1 MGEEEQQTE
10 DSGDL
15 SDEDDAVESEG
26 GENIDLMKLDTKKN
40 PKQKKFRL
48 LDPREVPA
56 TKENGERRVVPLMGK
71 KCEETVMK
79 SDTGQKPGF

>member
-15 SDEDDAVESEG
+15 RDEDDAIESEG
-26 GENIDLMKLDTKKN
+26 GENFDLMKLDT
-40 PKQKKFRL
+40 KQKKFRL

-56 TKENGERRVVPLMGK
+56 TKEEWR
-71 KCEETVMK
+71 T
-79 SDTGQKPGF
+79 TGRSTDG

>member
-15 SDEDDAVESEG
+15 RDEDDAVESEG

-48 LDPREVPA
+48 LDPLEVSA
-56 TKENGERRVVPLMGK
+56 TKEEWR
-71 KCEETVMK
+71 T
-79 SDTGQKPGF
+79 TGRSTDG

>member
-15 SDEDDAVESEG
+15 RDEDDAIESEG
-26 GENIDLMKLDTKKN
+26 GENFDLMKLDTKKN

-56 TKENGERRVVPLMGK
+56 TKEEWERRVVLLMGK